1 MEWDLQA
8 IFASDETALQ
18 HANNCVEI
26 LAEYIDI
33 LEQTNDFDTI
43 VSLISKIED
52 VLDEFG
58 KAAHYA
64 WMRYSINTDNQD
76 SQKLLGYIQN
86 LESKVSEYFA
96 RLEVHISQFDNSI
109 IDILKE
115 KSPNY
120 THFFEMIKLRKKHIL
135 SKDAERILALT
146 SVSRRGAISKI
157 HSRLESS
164 YRFTVEIDGQVKTLT
179 TEEIKALRRS
189 SNGELR
195 KKAMNIFLERFRE
208 DSLVLTEIYNLIVK
222 DYDTEAKIRNFKSPI
237 SMMNLENEVE
247 DDVVE
252 KLIETTNR
260 NINILQEYYSWKSK
274 TMGERLTL
282 ADIYAPINQNES
294 KFTFNQAK
302 EIVIDAYYSFNKQ
315 VGDIVKSFF
324 DESRIDAFPRRGK
337 VGGAYCIYAT
347 TKLPPYV
354 LTNFNGDMY
363 DVMTLAHEL
372 GHGLHGTLSKKQTY
386 FNYNTPLTLA
396 ELASVFGE
404 FLVFDYLKDKLDRDE
419 KLSLMTSKVEDT
431 FATTFR
437 QNMFTNFEIRAHNLI
452 SSSGY
457 ADWDELN
464 EIYYQELKKTFGDV
478 VEIPEWYKSEWAI
491 VSHIFETPFY
501 VYAYN
506 FAHCLVI
513 SLYEKYLEDGKVF
526 VSKYLNL
533 LESGG
538 SLSPHEL
545 LLKVGVDIS
554 EAGFWD
560 NAFKFMKVL
569 VNDIKE
575 LRNMS

>member
-18 HANNCVEI
+18 HANNCVET

-58 KAAHYA
+58 KAGHYA

-96 RLEVHISQFDNSI
+96 RLEVYISQFDNSI

-282 ADIYAPINQNES
+282 ADIYAPINQNVS

-386 FNYNTPLTLA
+386 FNYDTPLTLA

-404 FLVFDYLKDKLDRDE
+404 FLVFDYLKGKLDRDE

-437 QNMFTNFEIRAHNLI
+437 QNMFTNFEIRAHN
-452 SSSGY
+452 
-457 ADWDELN
+457 
-464 EIYYQELKKTFGDV
+464 
-478 VEIPEWYKSEWAI
+478 
-491 VSHIFETPFY
+491 
-501 VYAYN
+501 
-506 FAHCLVI
+506 
-513 SLYEKYLEDGKVF
+513 
-526 VSKYLNL
+526 
-533 LESGG
+533 
-538 SLSPHEL
+538 
-545 LLKVGVDIS
+545 
-554 EAGFWD
+554 
-560 NAFKFMKVL
+560 
-569 VNDIKE
+569 
-575 LRNMS
+575 